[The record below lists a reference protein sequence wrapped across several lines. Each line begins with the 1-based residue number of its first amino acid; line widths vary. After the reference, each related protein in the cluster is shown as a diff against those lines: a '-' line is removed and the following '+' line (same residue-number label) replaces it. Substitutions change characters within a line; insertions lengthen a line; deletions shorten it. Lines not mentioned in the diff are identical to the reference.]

1 MPSSY
6 QSSGHEVLIVFS
18 VVLSSVSKASITL
31 KLKNQYIKDVTLNKS
46 IEVLERQISSCMY
59 CFRINVTKALV
70 PKNGSSSVF
79 TETNTPL
86 LALGTAGA
94 ATLLAGKIINCTNV
108 FYYQL
113 FNWQIILSIVV
124 MYAF

>member
-6 QSSGHEVLIVFS
+6 QSSGHEVFIVFS
-18 VVLSSVSKASITL
+18 VVLSPVSKASITL

-46 IEVLERQISSCMY
+46 IEVLERQMSSCMY

-113 FNWQIILSIVV
+113 FKIVV
-124 MYAF
+124 MHALYNLYY